1 MINIKSDSRKVKE
14 GDIFI
19 ALRGINS
26 DGHDYIEKAINNGA
40 KKIIVEEDN
49 DYDIDTLVVPDT
61 RAYLNNYLK
70 EHYAKFFDDM
80 TIIGITGTNGK
91 TTTAFLTYE
100 ALNHLGYKC
109 AYIGT
114 IGFYQDKK
122 VCDLPNTCPDIC
134 DMYELIIDSYEKG
147 YKYIVL
153 EASSQG
159 IAYGRLENIV
169 FDYAIFTN
177 LTMDHL
183 DYHITMENYA
193 LAKQQLFKQLK
204 KEGLGIVNGD
214 DNYSIYYKIGK
225 YITYG
230 FNDNDYKITDYKLDC
245 SGIEFTVN
253 NNYKIKSTL
262 LGKYNIYNLLVVYI
276 LLSKIGASYDD
287 IYNTIIDLKAPNG
300 RMEIIKYN
308 TNNIIIDYAH
318 TPDAMENIFNAIKDI
333 DYNKL
338 YVVFGCTGSRDRKK
352 RPIMTNMA
360 LSLADFTFITSDDL
374 HEEPF
379 DQIIEDMLQGVTKD
393 NYVVIQDRASAI
405 KRAIERLDNNDML
418 LILGKGHEE
427 FIIIK
432 DGNIPHNDKKCVE
445 EIINVTVN
453 N

>member
-19 ALRGINS
+19 ALSR

-61 RAYLNNYLK
+61 REYLNNYLK

-204 KEGLGIVNGD
+204 KEGLG
-214 DNYSIYYKIGK
+214 S
-225 YITYG
+225 
-230 FNDNDYKITDYKLDC
+230 
-245 SGIEFTVN
+245 
-253 NNYKIKSTL
+253 
-262 LGKYNIYNLLVVYI
+262 
-276 LLSKIGASYDD
+276 
-287 IYNTIIDLKAPNG
+287 NT
-300 RMEIIKYN
+300 
-308 TNNIIIDYAH
+308 
-318 TPDAMENIFNAIKDI
+318 
-333 DYNKL
+333 
-338 YVVFGCTGSRDRKK
+338 
-352 RPIMTNMA
+352 
-360 LSLADFTFITSDDL
+360 
-374 HEEPF
+374 
-379 DQIIEDMLQGVTKD
+379 
-393 NYVVIQDRASAI
+393 
-405 KRAIERLDNNDML
+405 
-418 LILGKGHEE
+418 
-427 FIIIK
+427 
-432 DGNIPHNDKKCVE
+432 
-445 EIINVTVN
+445 
-453 N
+453 

>member
-19 ALRGINS
+19 ALRGISS

-61 RAYLNNYLK
+61 REYLNNYLK
-70 EHYAKFFDDM
+70 EHYAKYFDDM

-114 IGFYQDKK
+114 VGFYQDKK

-134 DMYELIIDSYEKG
+134 DMFELIIDSYEKG

-169 FDYAIFTN
+169 FDYAVFTN

-204 KEGLGIVNGD
+204 KEGLGIINGD

-245 SGIEFTVN
+245 SGIEFTIN
-253 NNYKIKSTL
+253 NNYVIKSTL
-262 LGKYNIYNLLVVYI
+262 LGKYNIYNLLTVYI
-276 LLSKIGASYDD
+276 LLSKMGVSYED
-287 IYNTIIDLKAPNG
+287 IYNTIIKLEAPNG

-318 TPDAMENIFNAIKDI
+318 TPDAVMKVINTCRELDV
-333 DYNKL
+333 NKIITII
-338 YVVFGCTGSRDRKK
+338 GCGGNRDKGK
-352 RPIMTNMA
+352 RPIMGDIATK
-360 LSLADFTFITSDDL
+360 LSDYVIFTSDNPRYED
-374 HEEPF
+374 P
-379 DQIIEDMLQGVTKD
+379 DKIIEDIV
-393 NYVVIQDRASAI
+393 NN
-405 KRAIERLDNNDML
+405 LDNNKYEIESNREIAIKKGIQL
-418 LILGKGHEE
+418 LSNDDILLVLGKGHEKYQ
-427 FIIIK
+427 IIK
-432 DGNIPHNDKKCVE
+432 DTVIPFDDKLIVLENI
-445 EIINVTVN
+445 
-453 N
+453 

>member
-19 ALRGINS
+19 ALRGISS

-61 RAYLNNYLK
+61 REYLNNYLK
-70 EHYAKFFDDM
+70 EHYAKYFDDM

-100 ALNHLGYKC
+100 ALNYLGYKC

-114 IGFYQDKK
+114 VGFYQDKK

-134 DMYELIIDSYEKG
+134 DMFELIIDSYEKG

-169 FDYAIFTN
+169 FDYAVFTN

-204 KEGLGIVNGD
+204 KDGLGIVNGD

-245 SGIEFTVN
+245 SGIEFTIN
-253 NNYKIKSTL
+253 NNYVIKSTL
-262 LGKYNIYNLLVVYI
+262 LGKYNIYNLLTVYI
-276 LLSKIGASYDD
+276 LLSKIGVSYED
-287 IYNTIIDLKAPNG
+287 IYNTIIKLEAPNG

-352 RPIMTNMA
+352 RPIMTNMS

-393 NYVVIQDRASAI
+393 NYIVIQDRSIAI
-405 KRAIERLDNNDML
+405 KRAIDRLDSNDML

-427 FIIIK
+427 FIITK

-445 EIINVTVN
+445 EIINETVN